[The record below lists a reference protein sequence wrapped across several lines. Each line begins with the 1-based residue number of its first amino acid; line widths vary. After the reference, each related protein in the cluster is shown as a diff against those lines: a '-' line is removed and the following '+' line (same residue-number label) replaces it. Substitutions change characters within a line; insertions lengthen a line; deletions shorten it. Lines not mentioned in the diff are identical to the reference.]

1 MAKKKVQVEETN
13 KGKELF
19 DFLNGITTDQST
31 EFFDNLNDAEKKK
44 YKNSRYMLHRFLS
57 MNVNYSQV
65 VNAIQKYSAVP
76 DRAHYLF
83 MTNMLP
89 KGKQYNKYIK
99 GEKDERYETWLV
111 ELVAKHFN
119 VSKVEAI
126 QYLEIYYTQNKD
138 ALIMLCKNYGIDS
151 KTLKKAKL

>member
-31 EFFDNLNDAEKKK
+31 EFFDSLNDAEKKK

-99 GEKDERYETWLV
+99 GERDERYESWLV

>member
-13 KGKELF
+13 KGRELF

-31 EFFDNLNDAEKKK
+31 EFFDNLNDVEKKK

-65 VNAIQKYSAVP
+65 VNAVQKYSAIP

-83 MTNMLP
+83 LTNMLP

>member
-65 VNAIQKYSAVP
+65 VNEIQKYSAIP

-83 MTNMLP
+83 LTSMLP

>member
-1 MAKKKVQVEETN
+1 MAKKKVQVEEKE

-65 VNAIQKYSAVP
+65 VNAIQKYSAIP

-99 GEKDERYETWLV
+99 GERDEKYESWLV

-126 QYLEIYYTQNKD
+126 QYLEIYYTHNKD

>member
-1 MAKKKVQVEETN
+1 MPKKKVQTEETN

-19 DFLNGITTDQST
+19 DFLSGITTDQSMD
-31 EFFDNLNDAEKKK
+31 FFDNLNDAEKKK
-44 YKNSRYMLHRFLS
+44 YKNSRYMIHRFLS
-57 MNVNYSQV
+57 MNVHYLPV
-65 VNAIQKYSAVP
+65 VNALQKCTSVP

-83 MTNMLP
+83 LTSMLP

-99 GEKDERYETWLV
+99 GEKDEKYESWLIDI
-111 ELVAKHFN
+111 VAKHYN

-126 QYLEIYYTQNKD
+126 QYLEIYYTHNKD
-138 ALIMLCKNYGIDS
+138 ALIMLCKSYGIDS

>member
-65 VNAIQKYSAVP
+65 VNAVQKYSAIP

-83 MTNMLP
+83 LTNMLP

>member
-65 VNAIQKYSAVP
+65 VNAIQKYSAIP

>member
-65 VNAIQKYSAVP
+65 VNEIQKYSAIP

-83 MTNMLP
+83 LTNMLP

>member
-31 EFFDNLNDAEKKK
+31 EFFDNLNDVEKKK

-65 VNAIQKYSAVP
+65 VNAVQKYSAIP

-83 MTNMLP
+83 LTNMLP